1 MMTSQRAGRWYDRC
15 TVFQIMNAHQVAKLL
30 ASFVFLLSLSWCP
43 ESFAQR
49 PIWEG
54 AGSVGSGLSFGTG
67 AGGTAM
73 KQSPIYIDVDIIYAN
88 DESPSLEYVVGFQA
102 ELQGRVSAGIV
113 PQVRLSNAPSAL
125 MVYGILGAPI
135 VVAPFTLFGVE
146 AGGGLLWRATK
157 RFGIFGEVVLDLFI
171 FGNDLPNKAT
181 LTQIDANF
189 GGRVTF

>member
-1 MMTSQRAGRWYDRC
+1 
-15 TVFQIMNAHQVAKLL
+15 MNAQFAKMFSFAFFVSALL
-30 ASFVFLLSLSWCP
+30 WCG

-54 AGSVGSGLSFGTG
+54 AASVGTGLSFGAG
-67 AGGTAM
+67 AGETAM
-73 KQSPIYIDVDIIYAN
+73 KQSPIYVDVDIIYAN
-88 DESPSLEYVVGFQA
+88 DEQPGLEYVVGFQA
-102 ELQGRVSAGIV
+102 EFQGRVSAGIV
-113 PQVRLSNAPSAL
+113 PQVRLSNAPRIVT
-125 MVYGILGAPI
+125 VYGILGAPI

-146 AGGGLLWRATK
+146 AGGGLLWRVTK

-171 FGNDLPNKAT
+171 FGSDLPNKST